1 MRKIPMKVQAKCCGT
16 LSFLLGAGFTLA
28 QGMAF
33 LQVQLPRW
41 REQLTATSAKLE
53 QGASVSDAFA
63 AGGFAQVVCTQVGLS
78 GQHGNFDQT
87 LRELAEYLTLLQE
100 SRSKVGQL
108 LAYPL
113 TLLGLLTILQAGI
126 VYWVL
131 PQMTQK
137 PAGAMLPQV
146 LLLVAVF
153 ICGGGI
159 VVLMKGMDE
168 SARFRLLRHLP
179 IIGGMLA
186 RYYQYEF
193 AIGAASFLGVG
204 RDLADYC
211 DYLAERGTGPLAELG
226 DAVTIAV
233 AQGQPLLQALQN
245 ALVPQGFVQ
254 LVEMGQEPELFSR
267 SVAAYAR
274 GMFGE
279 LQTQMNQLLG
289 FVQPVLFLVLGVQI
303 VVMYARLLLPLYS
316 VIGGS

>member
-1 MRKIPMKVQAKCCGT
+1 MHKISMKAQAKCCST

-33 LQVQLPRW
+33 LQVQMPRW
-41 REQLTATSAKLE
+41 QTQLAATADKMAA
-53 QGASVSDAFA
+53 GASVTDAFA
-63 AGGFAQVVCTQVGLS
+63 AGGFSPVVCTQLGLS
-78 GQHGNFDQT
+78 GQHGNLDQT
-87 LRELAEYLTLLQE
+87 LRELSDYLTLLQE
-100 SRSKVGQL
+100 SRGKVGQL

-113 TLLGLLTILQAGI
+113 TLFGLLTILQAGI

-131 PQMTQK
+131 PQMTAK
-137 PAGAMLPQV
+137 PAGAMVPQILLIVFV
-146 LLLVAVF
+146 LLVS
-153 ICGGGI
+153 GG
-159 VVLMKGMDE
+159 VVLIMKGLDE
-168 SARFRLLRHLP
+168 SARYRLLRHVP
-179 IIGGMLA
+179 IVGGMLA

-211 DYLAERGTGPLAELG
+211 DYLSERGTGPLAELG
-226 DAVTIAV
+226 DRVTVAV
-233 AQGQPLLQALQN
+233 AQGEPLPAALHN

-267 SVAAYAR
+267 SVAAYAK

-279 LQTQMNQLLG
+279 LQAQMNQLLG
-289 FVQPVLFLVLGVQI
+289 FVQPILFLVLGVQI